1 MRPPV
6 IPPIPG
12 GLRFR
17 RGSSA
22 RFGALRHRNF
32 RLFWAGQ
39 LISLVGTWMQTVA
52 QSWLV
57 LQLTNDPLW
66 LGIVAAAQFTPV
78 LIFGL
83 FGGVIADQLPKR
95 RTLMV
100 TQAAS
105 MLLAFA
111 LSAIV
116 ASGITQVWHILV
128 LAVLLGMTNA
138 VDMPVRQSFV
148 IEMVGR
154 EDVANAVGLN
164 SAVFNAARIVGPAIA
179 GILIG
184 AFGVATAF
192 FLNGLSFIAVIVGLL
207 WMRDSELL
215 SGPIA
220 IMPHS
225 IRGVVDNL
233 AEGVRYVRETRI
245 VLLAVVVVGLV
256 STVAMNFNVL
266 IPALARDVLDVGAT
280 GYGLLMAASGI
291 GALTAALAIAII
303 GRPGPRLLVGGA
315 LLLGVAEVAV
325 AASRVFSVSI
335 GLMFL
340 AGLGSIAMAAT
351 ANTLIQLAVPD
362 RLRGRVMSV
371 YTTVF
376 AGSTPIGG
384 LMAGGI
390 ASAMGAPA
398 GLLLGGG
405 VAVVVALGGVLSI
418 RSLTD
423 KDVRPAGPSPGRQA
437 VKVTTGS

>member
-1 MRPPV
+1 MRTPAISAV
-6 IPPIPG
+6 PG
-12 GLRFR
+12 GPRR
-17 RGSSA
+17 QRGSYA

-39 LISLVGTWMQTVA
+39 LVSLVGTWMQTVA

-95 RTLMV
+95 RTLVV
-100 TQAAS
+100 TQTAS

-128 LAVLLGMTNA
+128 LAVLLGLTNA

-164 SAVFNAARIVGPAIA
+164 SAVFNAARIVGPAVA

-192 FLNGLSFIAVIVGLL
+192 FINGVSFIAVIAGLL

-215 SGPIA
+215 SGPVA

-225 IRGVVDNL
+225 VRGVVENL

-291 GALTAALAIAII
+291 GALTAALAIAVI

-423 KDVRPAGPSPGRQA
+423 KDVRPAGPSAGRQV